1 MGMVKPK
8 KSLEETEVPNVR
20 VRCLLILTRLPDF
33 WHGWFNECMGWWM
46 EMWGM
51 EMWGMTECVW
61 MS

>member
-8 KSLEETEVPNVR
+8 KSLEETGVPNVR
-20 VRCLLILTRLPDF
+20 VRCLLILMRLPDF

-51 EMWGMTECVW
+51 GR
-61 MS
+61 